1 MLDASMLILH
11 FPASRTLKNKY
22 LEINSEYSLGGL
34 LLKLKLQFFDHLM
47 QRADLT
53 GKDPAAGK
61 D

>member
-34 LLKLKLQFFDHLM
+34 LLKLKLPYFGHLM
-47 QRADLT
+47 
-53 GKDPAAGK
+53 
-61 D
+61 